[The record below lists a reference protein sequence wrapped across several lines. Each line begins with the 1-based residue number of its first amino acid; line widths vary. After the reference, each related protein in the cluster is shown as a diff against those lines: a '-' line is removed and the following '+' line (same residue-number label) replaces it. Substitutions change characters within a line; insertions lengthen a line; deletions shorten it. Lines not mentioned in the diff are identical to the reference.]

1 MRIRAFLAL
10 NFSVAVTRRIAE
22 EVERRRERV
31 QAASLRVAWVPA
43 ANLHLTLKFL
53 GTVPEESLEAV
64 SNALRRRLAEHAP
77 LEVSARGLGA
87 FPSLDR
93 PRVLWAGVE
102 GGEPLARLAAEVEA
116 QTVGLG
122 FDPEDRPF
130 HAHVTVGRVKSDGA
144 AAAFREVWSAE
155 SEFGASKMTEVVLYE
170 SRNRSE
176 GAEYLARARVP
187 LGKSQQL
194 AADG

>member
-10 NFSVAVTRRIAE
+10 NFSVAVTRRIFE

-31 QAASLRVAWVPA
+31 QAAGLRVAWVPA

-64 SNALRRRLAEHAP
+64 ADWLRRRLLEHAP
-77 LEVSARGLGA
+77 VEVSARGLGA

-93 PRVLWAGVE
+93 PRVLWAGVD

-116 QTVGLG
+116 ATVGLG

-144 AAAFREVWSAE
+144 AASFRELWSVEA
-155 SEFGASKMTEVVLYE
+155 EFGASKMTEVVLYE
-170 SRNRSE
+170 SRTRSD
-176 GAEYLARARVP
+176 GAEYLARDRV
-187 LGKSQQL
+187 
-194 AADG
+194 